1 MFILELRASDLYS
14 VLGRLLDHVRVA
26 GLRLAAVSA
35 WADAGEYKIRA
46 IVDANDPEPIDRLAR
61 RVAKMVGVAA
71 LKVTAACPRADQTL
85 VTVTP

>member
-1 MFILELRASDLYS
+1 VFILELRTSDLYS

-35 WADAGEYKIRA
+35 WADAGEYKIHA

-61 RVAKMVGVAA
+61 RVGKMVGVAA
-71 LKVTAACPRADQTL
+71 LKVTAACPCADQTL
-85 VTVTP
+85 VTATL